1 MEYLKDIKVI
11 HLEQIDSTNKYA
23 KTLISNCYE
32 TPTLIYADYQ
42 IEGRGRLGRTFISN
56 SGKGIYMTLLFKS
69 MYEMSDISK
78 FTGYTSCIVSHA
90 IDELTGLNTKIKW
103 VNDIYVNN
111 KKLCGILTE
120 SVIKN
125 NECYIIVGIGINM
138 LSQKFDPDL
147 VNKVTTIEDETNI
160 QYDFNKLIKQ
170 ITNDFFLNINM
181 IKTKEYIKTY
191 KEKSNVI
198 GKHVEVNVGGK
209 IIIGR
214 AVDIDENGEL
224 IVNCEEKDIK
234 IFSGEITKLNLKDE

>member
-1 MEYLKDIKVI
+1 
-11 HLEQIDSTNKYA
+11 
-23 KTLISNCYE
+23 
-32 TPTLIYADYQ
+32 
-42 IEGRGRLGRTFISN
+42 
-56 SGKGIYMTLLFKS
+56 

-138 LSQKFDPDL
+138 LSQQFDPDL

-160 QYDFNKLIKQ
+160 QYDFNELIKQ
-170 ITNDFFLNINM
+170 ITNYFFLNINM

-198 GKHVEVNVGGK
+198 GQNVEVNVGGK

-214 AVDIDENGEL
+214 ALDIDENGEL

-234 IFSGEITKLNLKDE
+234 VFSGEITKLNLKDE